1 MSSYNQNMIRSEVE
15 KIECS
20 LIDFFFNLVDHNDR
34 DTQELQA
41 INNSFET
48 NLDADA
54 VYSHPEIN
62 KLMKLKNQINQFTDY

>member
-1 MSSYNQNMIRSEVE
+1 MSSYNQNMIRSEDE

-34 DTQELQA
+34 DIQELA
-41 INNSFET
+41 TNNSFET

-54 VYSHPEIN
+54 FYSHPEID